1 MNGNERAVWIAMMA
15 QKSTEDMT
23 ADELRSFY
31 FGEQCEYLNS
41 LSDKMLLSE
50 IKESGYDII
59 GNVGNN

>member
-1 MNGNERAVWIAMMA
+1 MTGNERAAWIAMMA

-23 ADELRSFY
+23 ADELRAFY
-31 FGEQCEYLNS
+31 YGEQFEYLNG

-59 GNVGNN
+59 GNVSIN

>member
-1 MNGNERAVWIAMMA
+1 MTGNERAAWIAMMA

-31 FGEQCEYLNS
+31 YGEQFEYLNG

-59 GNVGNN
+59 GNVIIN

>member
-1 MNGNERAVWIAMMA
+1 MTGNERAAWIAMMA
-15 QKSTEDMT
+15 QKSTDDMT

-31 FGEQCEYLNS
+31 YGEQFEYLNS

-59 GNVGNN
+59 GNVSID

>member
-1 MNGNERAVWIAMMA
+1 MTGNERAAWIAMMA

-31 FGEQCEYLNS
+31 YGEQFEYLNG

-59 GNVGNN
+59 GNVSIN